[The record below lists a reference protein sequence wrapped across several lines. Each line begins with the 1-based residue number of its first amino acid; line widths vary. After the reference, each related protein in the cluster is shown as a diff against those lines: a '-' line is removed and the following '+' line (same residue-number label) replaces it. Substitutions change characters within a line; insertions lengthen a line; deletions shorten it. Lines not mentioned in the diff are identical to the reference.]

1 MYKNKTAIVGI
12 GQTKFSKKLEPSEF
26 ELAGEAVL
34 SALGEAGI
42 HPSEVD
48 ALGSYTMEDTTEAEL
63 AQTLGF
69 GDLNFFGQVN
79 YGGGAAPGVVG
90 QVALAVASGV
100 AKVGVVWRARKR
112 SDPGSR
118 VWSQVNARSD
128 DHWKWSRP
136 SGLLRPVDEVA
147 MLMQRYMHEY
157 NISREQLA
165 PVAISQ
171 RRFAHQNPR
180 AQMAGRE
187 MTLDDYMAARMISD
201 PLCLFDNCLETD
213 GAIAVV
219 IVSAERA
226 GDLPQT
232 PVYIHAYTQGM
243 SQQHQVM
250 SDFHRDKPVKPN
262 SLATARNL
270 WRQSDYGP
278 EDIQAAQIYDA
289 FSPAILFSLEA
300 YGFCK
305 VGEAADYFT
314 ENCLTE
320 SGGTE
325 GLKLAINT
333 SGGGLSEA
341 YIHGMNIVL
350 EGVRQVRGDS
360 TAQVAGLENC
370 LITGCDPTP
379 NAAMILTRCR

>member
-12 GQTKFSKKLEPSEF
+12 GQTEFSKKLEPSEF

-305 VGEAADYFT
+305 AGEAADYFT

>member
-12 GQTKFSKKLEPSEF
+12 GQTEFSKKLDPSEL
-26 ELAGEAVL
+26 ELACEAVL
-34 SALGEAGI
+34 AALAEAGI

-48 ALGSYTMEDTTEAEL
+48 ALGSYTMEDTSEAEL
-63 AQTLGF
+63 ARTLGF
-69 GDLNFFGQVN
+69 GDLNYFGQVS

-100 AKVGVVWRARKR
+100 AKVGVVWRSRKR
-112 SDPGSR
+112 SDPRSR
-118 VWSQVNARSD
+118 VWSQVNARVD

-147 MLMQRYMHEY
+147 MLMQRYMYEY
-157 NISREQLA
+157 NVSREQLA
-165 PVAISQ
+165 QVAISQ
-171 RRFAHQNPR
+171 RRFAHKNPR
-180 AQMAGRE
+180 ALMAGRE
-187 MTLDDYMAARMISD
+187 MTLDDYMNARMISE

-219 IVSAERA
+219 IVSADRA
-226 GDLPQT
+226 KDLPQT
-232 PVYIHAYTQGM
+232 PVYIHAYSQGM

-250 SDFHRDKPVKPN
+250 SDFHRANPLHHN
-262 SLATARNL
+262 SNAAASNL

-278 EDIQAAQIYDA
+278 GDIQAAQIYDA

-305 VGEAADYFT
+305 EGEGADFFAD
-314 ENCLTE
+314 NCLTA

-360 TAQVAGLENC
+360 TAQVKGLDNC

-379 NAAMILTRCR
+379 NAAMILSRCS

>member
-12 GQTKFSKKLEPSEF
+12 GQTEFSKKLDPSEL
-26 ELAGEAVL
+26 ELACEAVL
-34 SALGEAGI
+34 AALAEAGI

-48 ALGSYTMEDTTEAEL
+48 ALGSYTMEDTSEAEL
-63 AQTLGF
+63 ARTLGF
-69 GDLNFFGQVN
+69 GDLNYFGQVS

-100 AKVGVVWRARKR
+100 AKVGVVWRSRKR
-112 SDPGSR
+112 SDPRSR
-118 VWSQVNARSD
+118 VWSQVNARVD

-147 MLMQRYMHEY
+147 MLMQRYMYEY
-157 NISREQLA
+157 NVSREQLA
-165 PVAISQ
+165 QVAISQ
-171 RRFAHQNPR
+171 RRLAL
-180 AQMAGRE
+180 MAGRE
-187 MTLDDYMAARMISD
+187 MTLDDYMNARMISE

-219 IVSAERA
+219 IVSADRA
-226 GDLPQT
+226 KDLPQT
-232 PVYIHAYTQGM
+232 PVYIHAYSQGM

-250 SDFHRDKPVKPN
+250 SDFHRANPLHHN
-262 SLATARNL
+262 SNAAASNL

-278 EDIQAAQIYDA
+278 GDIQAAQIYDA

-305 VGEAADYFT
+305 EGEGADFFAD
-314 ENCLTE
+314 NCLTA

-360 TAQVAGLENC
+360 TAQVKGLDNC

-379 NAAMILTRCR
+379 NAAMILSRCS

>member
-12 GQTKFSKKLEPSEF
+12 GQTKFSKSLHPSEL
-26 ELAGEAVL
+26 ELACQAVL
-34 SALGEAGI
+34 AALSDAGI
-42 HPSEVD
+42 NPSEVD
-48 ALGSYTMEDTTEAEL
+48 ALGSYTFEDTTEAEL
-63 AQTLGF
+63 ARNLGF
-69 GDLNFFGQVN
+69 ADLSYFGQVA
-79 YGGGAAPGVVG
+79 YGGGAAPGAVG

-100 AKVGVVWRARKR
+100 AKVGVVWRSRKR
-112 SDPGSR
+112 SAPSSR
-118 VWSQVNARSD
+118 IWSQVNARID

-147 MLMQRYMHEY
+147 MLMRRYMYEY

-165 PVAISQ
+165 QVAISQ
-171 RRFAHQNPR
+171 RRFSHKNPR
-180 AQMAGRE
+180 ALMAGKE
-187 MTLDDYMAARMISD
+187 MTLDDYMNARMISE

-219 IVSAERA
+219 IVSADYA
-226 GDLPQT
+226 KDLRQAPA
-232 PVYIHAYTQGM
+232 YIHAYSQGM

-250 SDFHRDKPVKPN
+250 SDFHRQNPLHHN
-262 SLATARNL
+262 SNATANNL

-278 EDIQAAQIYDA
+278 KDIQAAQIYDA

-305 VGEAADYFT
+305 EGEGADFFT
-314 ENCLTE
+314 ENSLTE
-320 SGGTE
+320 SGNTD

-350 EGVRQVRGDS
+350 EGVRQIRGNS
-360 TAQVAGLENC
+360 TAQVEGLENC

-379 NAAMILTRCR
+379 NAAMILSRCG